1 MTTGTAGQGTVI
13 LAFNPNPLS
22 AIKGA
27 ITGSVDA
34 YFSSMGT
41 AFCGMAAD
49 LSSSV
54 FSFAQQKTSIDLN
67 ADYVVENYN
76 IAFGIAVLVV
86 TGLFLCACIMGAVR
100 GDPHIFVRA
109 VASTGTAILGSFI
122 ALALLQ
128 MILTASDG
136 IADAFGNGKPLGASL
151 VAQLR
156 ALPEQGNFAL
166 DLVLSLLVAM
176 FSFALFVVLYIRK
189 VAIIVMA
196 VFIPLYLA
204 GQPTMSTSAWIKRA
218 TEILLALIFAKPVIY
233 AIFTLGAGMASDST
247 GSTVDQTLTIL
258 SGTVVMIAAVFAPFV
273 LMHLMGFADVHL
285 MRAVGS
291 VGRRSA
297 ASFGQGAGALLGST
311 SRETFRGIGAR
322 LQTRNR
328 GMLGDSGGAIG
339 VEPGL
344 ARPAAIRTG
353 RSIGAPVGMPSRPG
367 AATAAVRGPS
377 TGRPRPARV
386 GAPGGGGTSG
396 VAARQPARSTAPA
409 RATVAVGAGTRSAG
423 GTRVAP
429 ARTGGGAGGG
439 AGRSGQATTTSG
451 RPPVTPAVRPPRVV
465 APKPPT
471 RTGGK

>member
-1 MTTGTAGQGTVI
+1 MTTRQIGDGTVI

-27 ITGSVDA
+27 IGSSVDA
-34 YFSSMGT
+34 YFDSMGK

-54 FSFAQQKTSIDLN
+54 FSFASQKTAIDLN
-67 ADYVVENYN
+67 ADYVVQNYN

-86 TGLFLCACIMGAVR
+86 TGLFLCAAIMGAVR
-100 GDPHIFVRA
+100 GDPHVFTRA
-109 VASTGTAILGSFI
+109 AAATGTAILGSFI

-136 IADAFGNGKPLGASL
+136 MANAFGDGKPLGSTL

-285 MRAVGS
+285 MKAVGS
-291 VGRRSA
+291 AGRRSA

-311 SRETFRGIGAR
+311 SRDTFRGIGAR
-322 LQTRNR
+322 MQTRNR
-328 GMLGDSGGAIG
+328 GVLGDAGGGGGIG
-339 VEPGL
+339 AQPGL
-344 ARPAAIRTG
+344 ARPAATVRGGG
-353 RSIGAPVGMPSRPG
+353 RSGSPLGAPSRPG
-367 AATAAVRGPS
+367 AATTAVRGGTAS
-377 TGRPRPARV
+377 RPRPARASST
-386 GAPGGGGTSG
+386 GAS
-396 VAARQPARSTAPA
+396 APA
-409 RATVAVGAGTRSAG
+409 RPSTRTAIGVGASSRAAST
-423 GTRVAP
+423 TRVAP
-429 ARTGGGAGGG
+429 ARSGASTRSAS
-439 AGRSGQATTTSG
+439 AGPS
-451 RPPVTPAVRPPRVV
+451 RPAAALPPAPARTA
-465 APKPPT
+465 APK
-471 RTGGK
+471 TGRQ